1 VLNNRISLTFNSAN
15 ASPAAKIGPVT
26 SPLREEAFFSFGHLI
41 SFENNPLKY
50 HTYYTENTI
59 KFQPRPKS
67 AKSIASVSASNVA
80 FTRTIRANQTSPDQI
95 SKARAVWQVTKTSA
109 KIQNLKKSYTE
120 HTRRITSLSDELLYC
135 ANKHIELN
143 AARDAEIAQALKEI
157 KTRYD
162 NLHADVQ
169 RHDKWAEN
177 EKAREEDEREKG
189 EREKGEREEGER
201 EEGEREEGER
211 EKGDREEGEREE
223 GGRTGHW
230 Q

>member
-1 VLNNRISLTFNSAN
+1 VLNNQISLTFNSAN
-15 ASPAAKIGPVT
+15 TSPAAKISLVT
-26 SPLREEAFFSFGHLI
+26 SSLREEAFFLFGYLI

-50 HTYYTENTI
+50 HTYYTKNTI

-67 AKSIASVSASNVA
+67 AKSIASVLASNVA
-80 FTRTIRANQTSPDQI
+80 SISIIHVNQTSPDQI
-95 SKARAVWQVTKTSA
+95 SKARAVWQVTKTFA

-120 HTRRITSLSDELLYC
+120 HTRRITSLSDELLYYT
-135 ANKHIELN
+135 NKHIKLN

-157 KTRYD
+157 KTQYD
-162 NLHADVQ
+162 NLHANVQ

-177 EKAREEDEREKG
+177 EKAREEDKREKG
-189 EREKGEREEGER
+189 EREKGER